1 MTWIG
6 SMSEGRARRL
16 ARKVVPRRAN
26 PVDGPAPKDL
36 QRGDPPDRPA
46 ADDGSSMTG
55 IRPVPDESPPSP
67 RQDEPAHLAELLQR
81 SGRGD
86 EGAFADLYDAV
97 SRRLHGLVLRVIRDP
112 AQAEEVTQEA
122 MVEIWRQSARY
133 NPALGGPLSWLM
145 TIAHRRA
152 VDRVRSAEAS
162 SRRDTSY
169 HQTNQV
175 IEHDSTA
182 EGAAK
187 NIEGQRVRQALGSLT
202 DTQRGALELAYFG
215 GYTHSEVATMLG
227 IPLGTAKTRIRDGLI
242 RLRDTLGVES

>member
-1 MTWIG
+1 
-6 SMSEGRARRL
+6 
-16 ARKVVPRRAN
+16 
-26 PVDGPAPKDL
+26 
-36 QRGDPPDRPA
+36 
-46 ADDGSSMTG
+46 MTG
-55 IRPVPDESPPSP
+55 LRPVPDESPTSP
-67 RQDEPAHLAELLQR
+67 VQAQKDERAHLVDLIQR

-112 AQAEEVTQEA
+112 AQSEEVTQEA

-133 NPALGGPLSWLM
+133 NPDLGSPLSWLM

-162 SRRDTSY
+162 SRRDTTY
-169 HQTNQV
+169 HEQNQV

-182 EGAAK
+182 EAAAQ
-187 NIEGQRVRQALGSLT
+187 NVEGRRVRQALGSLT

-242 RLRDTLGVES
+242 RLRDTLGVDS